1 MAKFVFSFDDKSAGK
16 LKDKK
21 NILGGKGAI
30 LVKWEDWVYLCHQ
43 VLQ

>member
-21 NILGGKGAI
+21 NILGGKGES
-30 LVKWEDWVYLCHQ
+30 W
-43 VLQ
+43 

>member
-21 NILGGKGAI
+21 NILGGKGAES
-30 LVKWEDWVYLCHQ
+30 W
-43 VLQ
+43 

>member
-21 NILGGKGAI
+21 NILGGKG
-30 LVKWEDWVYLCHQ
+30 KRSW
-43 VLQ
+43 